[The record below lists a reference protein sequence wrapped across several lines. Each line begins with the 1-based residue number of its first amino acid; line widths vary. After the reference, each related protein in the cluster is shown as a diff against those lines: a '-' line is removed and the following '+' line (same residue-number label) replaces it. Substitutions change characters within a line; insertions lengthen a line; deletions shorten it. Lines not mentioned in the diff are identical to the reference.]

1 MCHLMTKL
9 LCGQSI
15 LDHHYLMKQLHATYS
30 NSRVE
35 QKQKLLFS
43 LELVQIRAKG
53 KPIVAIVGED
63 TILPCHLDPAVDPA
77 STTLEWS
84 RPDQGH
90 RFVHVRH
97 EGEDALTDQN
107 PSYKGRTSV
116 SNNTLKQ
123 GDVSLK
129 LFRVELSDNG
139 TYRRYIPKLN
149 KESFISLAVG
159 DMSLPPHKIVLVVA
173 IPIMILCLIVFC
185 LACDKRADDA
195 EGSGS
200 SGSDESFAEICYS
213 VHWFPDLYCAV

>member
-1 MCHLMTKL
+1 MS
-9 LCGQSI
+9 LCRCFGF
-15 LDHHYLMKQLHATYS
+15 
-30 NSRVE
+30 
-35 QKQKLLFS
+35 LLFVLHS
-43 LELVQIRAKG
+43 LPGTTGHSVVVNISQ
-53 KPIVAIVGED
+53 PIVAIVGED

-129 LFRVELSDNG
+129 LSRVELSDNG
-139 TYRRYIPKLN
+139 TYRCYIPKLN

-159 DMSLPPHKIVLVVA
+159 DMPPPAHKIVLVVA
-173 IPIMILCLIVFC
+173 IPIMILSLIVVC
-185 LACDKRADDA
+185 LTCDKRADDA

-200 SGSDESFAEICYS
+200 RRCREYCSDCPECCLKTCNYCCEICMELPS
-213 VHWFPDLYCAV
+213 IIT